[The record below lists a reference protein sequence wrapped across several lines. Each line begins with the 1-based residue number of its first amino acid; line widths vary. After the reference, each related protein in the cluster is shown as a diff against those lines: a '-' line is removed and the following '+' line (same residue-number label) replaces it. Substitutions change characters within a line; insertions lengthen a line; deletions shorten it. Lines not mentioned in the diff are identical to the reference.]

1 MTTNPLV
8 AFLGSYGPQ
17 PSSNNLYD
25 EFVVAAAEKTG
36 CDPLEIDQPL
46 IGDLEALFR
55 SETPVSVILT
65 GTAGDGKTYA
75 ARKLVQA
82 LAERE
87 AIWTNTQKIFDLPL
101 FSGARRRIRFIKD
114 LSELNESD
122 KNEIFPSVRSS
133 LFGEGADLFV
143 ICVNDGHLLKFFRD
157 REEVGDGLHHRIAD
171 MLRKDEVHDPGGNF
185 RLINMSRQSQQHL
198 VDKIIDEIVQHPGW
212 SDCTGC
218 PALASAENRCPIR
231 CNLDILRETH
241 GASMRARLKD
251 MIRMA
256 AADRQHLS
264 IRQLFLL
271 TVNILLGDRKPGRAL
286 LTCQRARRRASSD
299 DYAETNPYANA
310 FGANLG
316 ERERKQYGAFAVL
329 SEFGVGFETNN
340 FFDHSLLWGSDELPT
355 CAFYGDRIFGPV
367 RDRYRANPDAHVR
380 EFTRDIVDQRRR
392 LFFSIDPDSQEN
404 LGTQR
409 RDPWNLSVY
418 KHGADYIRLAT
429 DLSSDRPK
437 ALQQIRRIRRALILA
452 LNRMMTGEMT
462 NTDDRIW
469 ITEPSGVYRGRKVPL
484 LVQHAGSR
492 TKESTHASFSKTEGN
507 GKAPVLTITPFGR
520 TELGIDLELRPTMVE
535 CLLRI
540 AEGAL
545 PASFSSEC
553 LQDVERFQ
561 LRATSAVLEA
571 SNSRLPPPQ
580 QIAMSAGTLQSR
592 PIDVMDTEDDW

>member
-8 AFLGSYGPQ
+8 EFLRSYGPQ

-36 CDPLEIDQPL
+36 CDPLEIDQSL

-75 ARKLVQA
+75 ARKLVEA
-82 LAERE
+82 LAEPK
-87 AIWTNTQKIFDLPL
+87 AMWTNTEKVFDLPL
-101 FSGARRRIRFIKD
+101 PHRAHRRIRFIKD
-114 LSELNESD
+114 LSELNDSD
-122 KNEIFPSVRSS
+122 KDEIFPSVRDS
-133 LFGEGADLFV
+133 LLGEGSDLFV

-157 REEVGDGLHHRIAD
+157 RERDGGGLHQRIGD
-171 MLRKDEVHDPGGNF
+171 MLREDEEHDPSGNF
-185 RLINMSRQSQQHL
+185 YLFNMSRQSHQHL
-198 VDKIIDEIVQHPGW
+198 VDKIIDEIVLHSGW
-212 SDCTGC
+212 SGCTGC
-218 PALASAENRCPIR
+218 PALASVENRCPIR
-231 CNLDILRETH
+231 CNLDILRRTD

-264 IRQLFLL
+264 IRQLLL
-271 TVNILLGDRKPGRAL
+271 LVVNILLGDRKPGAAL
-286 LTCQRARRRASSD
+286 LTCRRARSRASND
-299 DYAETNPYANA
+299 DYDATNPYANA
-310 FGANLG
+310 FGENLAQ
-316 ERERKQYGAFAVL
+316 RERRQYGAFAVL
-329 SEFGVGFETNN
+329 SDFGIGFETNN
-340 FFDHSLLWGSDELPT
+340 FFDHNLLWGADELPE
-355 CAFYGDRIFGPV
+355 CAFYGDRIFGSV

-392 LFFSIDPDSQEN
+392 LFFSIDPDAEEN
-404 LGTQR
+404 VGNQM
-409 RDPWNLSVY
+409 RDPWNLSVF

-429 DLSSDRPK
+429 ALSSDGSKVP
-437 ALQQIRRIRRALILA
+437 QRIRRALVQA

-462 NTDDRIW
+462 STDDRIW
-469 ITEPSGVYRGRKVPL
+469 ITEPSGVYRGRKIPL

-492 TKESTHASFSKTEGN
+492 TMESTHASLPKTEGN

-520 TELGIDLELRPTMVE
+520 TELCVDLELRPTMVE

-553 LQDVERFQ
+553 LQDVEHFQ
-561 LRATSAVLEA
+561 LRATTAVIEA
-571 SNSRLPPPQ
+571 SESRLPPPQ
-580 QIAMSAGTLQSR
+580 EIALTGGTLQSR
-592 PIDVMDTEDDW
+592 PIDIMDTEDDW

>member
-1 MTTNPLV
+1 MTTNSLV

-46 IGDLEALFR
+46 IGDLVALFR

-75 ARKLVQA
+75 ARKLVEA

-87 AIWTNTQKIFDLPL
+87 AMWTNTQKVFDLPL
-101 FSGARRRIRFIKD
+101 PRRAHRRIRFIKD
-114 LSELNESD
+114 LSELNDSD
-122 KNEIFPSVRSS
+122 KDEIFPSVRDS
-133 LFGEGADLFV
+133 LLGEGSDLFV

-157 REEVGDGLHHRIAD
+157 REGDGDGLHQRIAD
-171 MLRKDEVHDPGGNF
+171 MLREDEQHDPSGNF
-185 RLINMSRQSQQHL
+185 QLFNMSRQSHEHL
-198 VDKIIDEIVQHPGW
+198 VDKIIDEIVLHPGW
-212 SDCTGC
+212 SACTGC
-218 PALASAENRCPIR
+218 PALASVENRCPIR
-231 CNLDILRETH
+231 CNLDILRKTD

-264 IRQLFLL
+264 IRLLLLL

-286 LTCQRARRRASSD
+286 LTCRRARSRASSN
-299 DYAETNPYANA
+299 DYAATNPYANA
-310 FGANLG
+310 FGENLG

-340 FFDHSLLWGSDELPT
+340 FFDHSLLWGSDELPK
-355 CAFYGDRIFGPV
+355 CAFYGDRIFGSL

-380 EFTRDIVDQRRR
+380 EFSRDMVDQRRR
-392 LFFSIDPDSQEN
+392 LFFSIDPDAEEN
-404 LGTQR
+404 LGSQR
-409 RDPWNLSVY
+409 RDPWNLSVF
-418 KHGADYIRLAT
+418 KHGASYIRLAAA
-429 DLSSDRPK
+429 LSSDRPK
-437 ALQQIRRIRRALILA
+437 VPQQIRRALVRA

-469 ITEPSGVYRGRKVPL
+469 ITEPSGVYRGRKIPL
-484 LVQHAGSR
+484 LVQHAGSKA
-492 TKESTHASFSKTEGN
+492 KEPTYASLPKTDGN
-507 GKAPVLTITPFGR
+507 GKAPVLTIAPLGR
-520 TELGIDLELRPTMVE
+520 TDLCVDLELRPTMVE

-540 AEGAL
+540 GEGAL

-561 LRATSAVLEA
+561 LHATTAVLEA
-571 SNSRLPPPQ
+571 SNSKLPPPQ

-592 PIDVMDTEDDW
+592 PIDVMDVEDDW

>member
-1 MTTNPLV
+1 MTTNLLV
-8 AFLGSYGPQ
+8 EFLGSYGPQ

-25 EFVVAAAEKTG
+25 EFVVDTAARTG
-36 CDPLEIDQPL
+36 CAPLEIDQPL
-46 IGDLEALFR
+46 IGELEALFR
-55 SETPVSVILT
+55 SERPVSVILT

-75 ARKLVQA
+75 ARKLVEA
-82 LAERE
+82 LADRE
-87 AIWTNTQKIFDLPL
+87 EMWTNTQKVFELPL
-101 FSGARRRIRFIKD
+101 PDRIRRHIRFIKD
-114 LSELNESD
+114 LSELNDSD
-122 KNEIFPSVRSS
+122 KDEIFPSVRDS
-133 LFGEGADLFV
+133 LLGEGSDLFV

-157 REEVGDGLHHRIAD
+157 REGEGDGLHHRIAD
-171 MLRKDEVHDPGGNF
+171 MLRKEEEHDPDGNF
-185 RLINMSRQSQQHL
+185 RLFNMSRQSHQHL
-198 VDKIIDEIVQHPGW
+198 VDKIIDAIVLHPGW
-212 SDCTGC
+212 SGCTGC
-218 PALASAENRCPIR
+218 PALASVENRCPIR
-231 CNLDILRETH
+231 CNLDILRKTD

-264 IRQLFLL
+264 IRQLLL
-271 TVNILLGDRKPGRAL
+271 LVVNIVLGDRKPGAAL
-286 LTCQRARRRASSD
+286 LTCRRARRRASND

-355 CAFYGDRIFGPV
+355 CAFYGDRIFDLL
-367 RDRYRANPDAHVR
+367 RNRYRANPDAHVR
-380 EFTRDIVDQRRR
+380 DFTRDMVDQRRR
-392 LFFSIDPDSQEN
+392 LFFSIDPDAEEN

-409 RDPWNLSVY
+409 RDPWNLSVF
-418 KHGADYIRLAT
+418 KHGADYIRLASA
-429 DLSSDRPK
+429 LSADGTRVP
-437 ALQQIRRIRRALILA
+437 QQIRRALVRA

-469 ITEPSGVYRGRKVPL
+469 ITEPSGVYRGRKIPL
-484 LVQHAGSR
+484 LVQHAGPKG
-492 TKESTHASFSKTEGN
+492 KESTYASLPKTDGN
-507 GKAPVLTITPFGR
+507 GKAPVLTIAPLGR
-520 TELGIDLELRPTMVE
+520 TDLRVDLELRPTMVE

-540 AEGAL
+540 GEGAL

>member
-8 AFLGSYGPQ
+8 EFLGSYGPQ

-25 EFVVAAAEKTG
+25 EFVVDTAARTG
-36 CDPLEIDQPL
+36 CAPLEIDQPL
-46 IGDLEALFR
+46 LGELEAQFR
-55 SETPVSVILT
+55 SERPVSVILT

-75 ARKLVQA
+75 ARKLVET
-82 LAERE
+82 LADRE
-87 AIWTNTQKIFDLPL
+87 AMWTNTQKVFDLPL
-101 FSGARRRIRFIKD
+101 PHSAHRRIRFIKD

-122 KNEIFPSVRSS
+122 KNEIYPSVRDS
-133 LFGEGADLFV
+133 LLGEGSDLFV

-157 REEVGDGLHHRIAD
+157 REDDGDGLHQRITD
-171 MLRKDEVHDPGGNF
+171 MLRDDKEHDPGGNF
-185 RLINMSRQSQQHL
+185 RLFNMSRRSHQHL
-198 VDKIIDEIVQHPGW
+198 VDKIIDEIVLHPGW
-212 SDCTGC
+212 LDCIGC
-218 PALASAENRCPIR
+218 PALASVENRCPIR
-231 CNLDILRETH
+231 CNLDILRKTD

-264 IRQLFLL
+264 IRQLLL
-271 TVNILLGDRKPGRAL
+271 LVANILLGDRKPGAAL
-286 LTCQRARRRASSD
+286 LTCRRARSRASNN
-299 DYAETNPYANA
+299 DYAATNPYANA
-310 FGANLG
+310 FGENLVQ
-316 ERERKQYGAFAVL
+316 RERRQYGAFAVL
-329 SEFGVGFETNN
+329 SDFGVGFETNN
-340 FFDHSLLWGSDELPT
+340 FFDHNLLWGADELPE
-355 CAFYGDRIFGPV
+355 CAFYGDRIFGSL

-392 LFFSIDPDSQEN
+392 LFFSIDPDAVEN
-404 LGTQR
+404 VGSQR
-409 RDPWNLSVY
+409 RDPWNLSVF

-429 DLSSDRPK
+429 ALSSDRAKVP
-437 ALQQIRRIRRALILA
+437 QQIRRALVRA

-469 ITEPSGVYRGRKVPL
+469 ITEPSGVYRGRKIPL

-492 TKESTHASFSKTEGN
+492 AKESIHAWLPKTEGN
-507 GKAPVLTITPFGR
+507 GKAPVLTIAPFGR
-520 TELGIDLELRPTMVE
+520 SELSVDLELRPTMVE

-561 LRATSAVLEA
+561 LRATTAVIEA
-571 SNSRLPPPQ
+571 SDSRLPPPQ
-580 QIAMSAGTLQSR
+580 QIGLTGGILQSR
-592 PIDVMDTEDDW
+592 PIDIMDTEDDW

>member
-8 AFLGSYGPQ
+8 EFLGSYGPQ

-25 EFVVAAAEKTG
+25 EFVVVAAEKTG
-36 CDPLEIDQPL
+36 CAPLEIDQPL
-46 IGDLEALFR
+46 IGELEDRFR
-55 SETPVSVILT
+55 SERPVSVILT

-75 ARKLVQA
+75 ARKLVEA
-82 LAERE
+82 LADRS
-87 AIWTNTQKIFDLPL
+87 AMWTNTQKIFDLPSS
-101 FSGARRRIRFIKD
+101 FDTGRRVRFIKD

-122 KNEIFPSVRSS
+122 KDEIFPSVRSS
-133 LFGEGADLFV
+133 LLGEGAELFV

-157 REEVGDGLHHRIAD
+157 REGDGEGLHHRISD
-171 MLRKDEVHDPGGNF
+171 MLRKDEEHDPGGNF
-185 RLINMSRQSQQHL
+185 RLINMSRQSHQHL
-198 VDKIIDEIVQHPGW
+198 VDKIIDEIVEHPGW

-231 CNLDILRETH
+231 CNLDILRQADS
-241 GASMRARLKD
+241 ASMRARLKD

-264 IRQLFLL
+264 IRQLLLL

-286 LTCQRARRRASSD
+286 LTCRRARSRASGD
-299 DYAETNPYANA
+299 DYADTNPYANA

-316 ERERKQYGAFAVL
+316 ERERRQYGAFAVL

-340 FFDHSLLWGSDELPT
+340 YFDHSLLWGSDELPK
-355 CAFYGDRIFGPV
+355 CAFYGDRIFGLV

-392 LFFSIDPDSQEN
+392 LFFSIDPDAAEN

-409 RDPWNLSVY
+409 RDPWNLSVF

-429 DLSSDRPK
+429 DVSSNRPK
-437 ALQQIRRIRRALILA
+437 VPQQIRRIRRALILA

-492 TKESTHASFSKTEGN
+492 IQGSTHVSFPKDRGQRQGTVAHDCPVRANGVRRRSRAAAHHGRMPPSDRGGGASCELLVRVSS
-507 GKAPVLTITPFGR
+507 GR
-520 TELGIDLELRPTMVE
+520 RT
-535 CLLRI
+535 
-540 AEGAL
+540 L
-545 PASFSSEC
+545 PA
-553 LQDVERFQ
+553 LGDVGRPRGIQ
-561 LRATSAVLEA
+561 LKTPTSAADCNHCGHA
-571 SNSRLPPPQ
+571 SEPPHRRH
-580 QIAMSAGTLQSR
+580 GH
-592 PIDVMDTEDDW
+592 